1 MFVMGLNFSPNF
13 SNSISEQ
20 NLRTV
25 LSGDSAIDFSRLE
38 IPNLESA
45 NKFIQSYGFN
55 AQKSEDVEELWG
67 IHRKSV
73 SLLREHLM
81 EEGEKIPDE
90 LGDPSLLGEIGN
102 LLVLASQKQDSERQ
116 RWACAILKVMH
127 AYSHVKNDL
136 FSQFSDQI
144 QEQIL
149 KRFKNHIVEDSIMGV
164 RLGSGENSIPLHKF
178 EVKPFKR
185 TSSSVI
191 KLLSKK
197 NAVAI
202 NLLDRLGIRLVTKNV
217 FDAFRVIDYLV
228 RENIVNFPN
237 VMPEQSHNNLYPV
250 NLLLEVVK
258 SGANLENIN
267 QVLQQ
272 KLNDAEARAEFKV
285 KENEFSASDYKFM
298 KFISRQLIEIE
309 LGGKVIH
316 FFFPYEIQVLDYE
329 TYIGNLSGPQ
339 AHEQYKKRQKVAAR
353 LRVFGK

>member
-1 MFVMGLNFSPNF
+1 MGLNF
-13 SNSISEQ
+13 SISEQ

-38 IPNLESA
+38 IPNLDSA
-45 NKFIQSYGFN
+45 NRFIESYGFN
-55 AQKSEDVEELWG
+55 SANSDDVEELWG

-81 EEGEKIPDE
+81 EEGEKIPEE

-102 LLVLASQKQDSERQ
+102 LLVLASQKNESGNLAENQK
-116 RWACAILKVMH
+116 WACAILKVMH

-149 KRFKNHIVEDSIMGV
+149 KRFKNHISEDPAFGV
-164 RLGSGENSIPLHKF
+164 RLGSGEDSISLHKF
-178 EVKPFKR
+178 EIKPFKR

-197 NAVAI
+197 QAVAI
-202 NLLDRLGIRLVTKNV
+202 NLLDRLGIRIVSKNV
-217 FDAFRVIDYLV
+217 FDAFRVVDYLL
-228 RENIVNFPN
+228 RENIVSFPN

-250 NLLLEVVK
+250 NILMEVMRSGPNKENLNQILQKKLE
-258 SGANLENIN
+258 
-267 QVLQQ
+267 
-272 KLNDAEARAEFKV
+272 EADSRAEFKV
-285 KENEFSASDYKFM
+285 KENAFSSAEYKFM
-298 KFISRQLIEIE
+298 KFISRQLIEVE

-316 FFFPYEIQVLDYE
+316 FFFPYEVQVLDYDS
-329 TYIGNLSGPQ
+329 YISNLSGPQ
-339 AHEQYKKRQKVAAR
+339 AHEQYKKRQKTAAR

>member
-1 MFVMGLNFSPNF
+1 MIFMGLNFLNSF
-13 SNSISEQ
+13 GSISEQ

-38 IPNLESA
+38 ISNLESA
-45 NKFIQSYGFN
+45 NQFIQSYGYN
-55 AQKSEDVEELWG
+55 ATKSEDVEELWG

-81 EEGEKIPDE
+81 EDEEKIPDE

-102 LLVLASQKQDSERQ
+102 LLVMASQKEQSERQ

-127 AYSHVKNDL
+127 AYAHVKNDL

-144 QEQIL
+144 QDQIL
-149 KRFKNHIVEDSIMGV
+149 KRFKNHIVEDPAFGV
-164 RLGSGENSIPLHKF
+164 KLGSGEGAISLHKF

-202 NLLDRLGIRLVTKNV
+202 NLLDRLGIRIVTKNV
-217 FDAFRVIDYLV
+217 FDAFRVIDYLI
-228 RENIVNFPN
+228 RETIVSFPN

-250 NLLLEVVK
+250 NLLLEVMK
-258 SGANLENIN
+258 SQPNAENIN
-267 QVLQQ
+267 QILQE
-272 KLNDAEARAEFKV
+272 KMGSSEARAEFKV
-285 KENEFSASDYKFM
+285 KENEFSATDYKFM

-316 FFFPYEIQVLDYE
+316 FFFPYEIQVLDYD
-329 TYIGNLSGPQ
+329 TYISNLSGPQ
-339 AHEQYKKRQKVAAR
+339 AHEQYKKRQRVAAR

>member
-1 MFVMGLNFSPNF
+1 MGLNF
-13 SNSISEQ
+13 SISEQ

-45 NKFIQSYGFN
+45 NQFIQSYGFN
-55 AQKSEDVEELWG
+55 TSKSEDVEELWG

-81 EEGEKIPDE
+81 EDGEKIPEE

-102 LLVLASQKQDSERQ
+102 LLVVASQKNPTGNLVENQK
-116 RWACAILKVMH
+116 WACAILKVMH
-127 AYSHVKNDL
+127 AYTHVKNDL

-144 QEQIL
+144 QDQIL
-149 KRFKNHIVEDSIMGV
+149 KRFKNHISEDPAFGV
-164 RLGSGENSIPLHKF
+164 RLGTGENAISLHKF

-197 NAVAI
+197 QAVAI
-202 NLLDRLGIRLVTKNV
+202 NLLDRLGIRIVSKNI
-217 FDAFRVIDYLV
+217 FDAFRVMNYLLK
-228 RENIVNFPN
+228 ENIVSFPN

-250 NLLLEVVK
+250 NILMEVMRENPT
-258 SGANLENIN
+258 AENIN
-267 QVLQQ
+267 KLLQK
-272 KLNDAEARAEFKV
+272 KLEEADTRAEFKV
-285 KENEFSASDYKFM
+285 KENAFSSSEYKFM
-298 KFISRQLIEIE
+298 KFISRQLIEVE
-309 LGGKVIH
+309 LGGKWIH
-316 FFFPYEIQVLDYE
+316 FFFPYEVQVLDYD
-329 TYIGNLSGPQ
+329 TYIANLSGPQ
-339 AHEQYKKRQKVAAR
+339 AHEQYKKRQKSAAR

>member
-1 MFVMGLNFSPNF
+1 MGLNFFN
-13 SNSISEQ
+13 SNSEQEISEQ

-25 LSGDSAIDFSRLE
+25 LAGDSAIDFSRLE
-38 IPNLESA
+38 ISNLDLA
-45 NKFIQSYGFN
+45 NKFIQSYGFDST
-55 AQKSEDVEELWG
+55 KSEDVEEIWG
-67 IHRKSV
+67 IHRKAV

-102 LLVLASQKQDSERQ
+102 LLVLASQKENSERQ
-116 RWACAILKVMH
+116 RWSCAILKVMH
-127 AYSHVKNDL
+127 AYAHVKNDL

-144 QEQIL
+144 QDQIL
-149 KRFKNHIVEDSIMGV
+149 KRFKNYVVEDPIVGV
-164 RLGSGENSIPLHKF
+164 RLGSGESSISLHKF

-202 NLLDRLGIRLVTKNV
+202 NLLDRLGIRIVTKNV
-217 FDAFRVIDYLV
+217 FDAFRVIDFLL

-258 SGANLENIN
+258 SRGVPEGIN
-267 QVLQQ
+267 QILQE
-272 KLNDAEARAEFKV
+272 KLNSAEARAEFKI

-298 KFISRQLIEIE
+298 KFISRQLIEVE
-309 LGGKVIH
+309 LGGRVIH
-316 FFFPYEIQVLDYE
+316 FFFPYEIQVLDYD

-339 AHEQYKKRQKVAAR
+339 AHEQYKKRQKIAAR